1 MTPAEI
7 LRRFDDEAHF
17 LGVRI
22 HRLHIRLGE
31 GRRASLSVQ
40 FDTPTDDA
48 TKANFDTLINRTIK
62 QINGD
67 PE

>member
-1 MTPAEI
+1 MTAAEI
-7 LRRFDDEAHF
+7 LRRFDDEAHT

-40 FDTPTDDA
+40 FDTPADDA
-48 TKANFDTLINRTIK
+48 TKGNFDALVNRTIK